1 MFLFWRCC
9 KITLEMVY
17 NFFGTETASTF
28 LLNFPQV
35 KPFRINQIKGK
46 ELKNMMKISSKFSIL
61 LLLLFAFAISISAQT
76 ITTTRN
82 FMYPGFFKD
91 TRTGAGLLANGVN
104 KDIAADIAFSLLGD
118 TLNLAADKVTGGSVG
133 AMQQA
138 ATIGSGKNVDL
149 IGSGINA
156 LRKETVQLPR
166 MAKFKRTD
174 AVYLQYDSG
183 KWCFIPNGSSLRVIR
198 GDLLDPMIRTDIP
211 SNAGAQECRMP
222 DGFYLGSDGRTVYM
236 AYSSSKTDESWY
248 GIGYGNSYCGVPNE
262 AWWQTFVVEAF
273 TRLHPFDWNNV
284 RQPTLT
290 RITGVDQNTQI
301 FRGRTST
308 GVCKVADAQDKG
320 VSITQT
326 EGNRTILFP
335 EHFKASGH
343 GAALVVT
350 AKGTSVLGDALTSNT
365 AEYLSGAAGI
375 PFYGTGAK
383 LVAALN
389 APDTSLPRMVKR
401 SSSDAVYLQYDDGS
415 YCFMNTPDQLSV
427 MRGGKLAVAIND
439 SLPANVQSAST
450 KVCGFPDGF
459 FKEPDDANG
468 RNVSPQVYYLFS
480 SSANNPSW
488 YGMGFGDSYCK
499 IPNEATWRTLIGFA
513 GGDGGAPQDSLV
525 RVPIDKLFQTRTE
538 KPCPTNMVNGVAQ

>member
-1 MFLFWRCC
+1 M
-9 KITLEMVY
+9 KMKMKMK
-17 NFFGTETASTF
+17 S
-28 LLNFPQV
+28 LNFP
-35 KPFRINQIKGK
+35 
-46 ELKNMMKISSKFSIL
+46 IL

-104 KDIAADIAFSLLGD
+104 KDISADIAFSLLGD
-118 TLNLAADKVTGGSVG
+118 MLNLGADTISGGSVG
-133 AMQQA
+133 KMQQA

-149 IGSGINA
+149 IGSGIDA
-156 LRKETVQLPR
+156 LRKKTVQLPR
-166 MAKFKRTD
+166 IAKFKRTD

-183 KWCFIPNGSSLRVIR
+183 KWCFIPNGQSLKVIR
-198 GDLLDPMIRTDIP
+198 GDLIDPMPRTDIP

-236 AYSSSKTDESWY
+236 TYSGSKTDESWY
-248 GIGYGNSYCGVPNE
+248 GIGYGNSFCYVPNE
-262 AWWQTFVVEAF
+262 EWWQTFVVGAF
-273 TRLHPFDWNNV
+273 TRLHPYFDWNNV

-301 FRGRTST
+301 FRGRTNT
-308 GVCKVADAQDKG
+308 GVCKIENTKDVG
-320 VSITQT
+320 VSIAKT
-326 EGNRTILFP
+326 EGHRTILFP
-335 EHFKASGH
+335 DHFWASGH

-375 PFYGTGAK
+375 PFYGTGAR
-383 LVAALN
+383 LVAALST
-389 APDTSLPRMVKR
+389 PDTSLPRMVKR

-427 MRGGKLAVAIND
+427 MRGGQLAVAIND
-439 SLPANVQSAST
+439 SLPASVQSAST

-459 FKEPDDANG
+459 FKEPDDPNSG

-480 SSANNPSW
+480 SSANNPAW

-499 IPNEATWRTLIGFA
+499 IPNETTWRTLIGFA